1 MILQS
6 QFEFI
11 VNTLNA
17 DCQKDKLNSRAGGKQ
32 MNVQSKT
39 PKMQRR

>member
-1 MILQS
+1 LLLKHEEHSMILQS

-17 DCQKDKLNSRAGGKQ
+17 DCQKDKLN
-32 MNVQSKT
+32 
-39 PKMQRR
+39 